1 MIYHS
6 RTDYPRY
13 LYDWIFHTIHVWYI
27 HLHLVDV
34 YMVDVGKYTSPMD
47 AMGMYNDFLNDI
59 LLLGQGFESYN
70 ATFEE
75 DQ

>member
-13 LYDWIFHTIHVWYI
+13 LYDWISHTIHVWYI

>member
-1 MIYHS
+1 M
-6 RTDYPRY
+6 
-13 LYDWIFHTIHVWYI
+13 F
-27 HLHLVDV
+27 
-34 YMVDVGKYTSPMD
+34 MVDVGKYTSPMD
-47 AMGMYNDFLNDI
+47 PMGMYNDFLNNI